1 MSTCCRDTAHQLSQ
15 TADKLEILQ
24 ARVCTILFKEKC
36 IQPRNTFIY
45 IYIFPFLQLRESL
58 SGLTGFLSELGQVAG
73 EAAKQLDQL
82 KTL

>member
-1 MSTCCRDTAHQLSQ
+1 MKNL
-15 TADKLEILQ
+15 
-24 ARVCTILFKEKC
+24 
-36 IQPRNTFIY
+36 FIY
-45 IYIFPFLQLRESL
+45 IHIFPFLQQRESL

>member
-36 IQPRNTFIY
+36 IQPFY
-45 IYIFPFLQLRESL
+45 IHIFPFLQLRESL